1 MEVTAKSKDGKEL
14 YRTERHYHTQ
24 ATTCRDEKMAYGAQ
38 NKTSYVRN
46 TALQP
51 FEFTDET
58 YEFELPFDTK
68 DGVNTPTLRTVDV
81 TVELNYEIQ
90 NADNKIQIH
99 KVTKQV
105 TLDR

>member
-1 MEVTAKSKDGKEL
+1 MVVTAKSADGKFEK
-14 YRTERHYHTQ
+14 TFETHYHTQ
-24 ATTCRDEKMAYGAQ
+24 ATNCRDEKMAYGAQ

-51 FEFTDET
+51 FQFTDET

-68 DGVNTPTLRTVDV
+68 DGVNTPTVRTVDV

-90 NADNKIQIH
+90 NPDNKIQIH